1 MTASRLLAPKA
12 VEIYHFDF
20 NGFGPSKTKLLEV
33 PFVKNPAPNACI
45 ACGACIENPTQKGEL
60 QKIPKDG
67 LRAANGAG
75 HVSSG
80 Q

>member
-1 MTASRLLAPKA
+1 MTASRLLAPWVA

-45 ACGACIENPTQKGEL
+45 AL
-60 QKIPKDG
+60 
-67 LRAANGAG
+67 LR
-75 HVSSG
+75 
-80 Q
+80 